1 MEDNIE
7 YSRACSDV
15 WYLLQNLNVK
25 ELSKIPQ
32 KLIETMYIL
41 KEDEYE
47 SKIDLNKPLEEQE
60 LSLAT
65 TGIIAFIYNNYLGT
79 PEEKEEYKSKTQ
91 DYTNIVEQNKNY
103 EIKFKDKIQTATEQN
118 KTEIIEYQK
127 ETNLF
132 KKIINKIKKYFK
144 N

>member
-15 WYLLQNLNVK
+15 WYLLQNLNIK

-32 KLIETMYIL
+32 KLIETIYAL

-60 LSLAT
+60 LSDAT

-79 PEEKEEYKSKTQ
+79 PQEKKNYESTTQ
-91 DYTNIVEQNKNY
+91 NYIKVIEQSQKY
-103 EIKFKDKIQTATEQN
+103 EIKFKDKIQTAVEQN
-118 KTEIIEYQK
+118 KTEIIEYQEK
-127 ETNLF
+127 TNLF

-144 N
+144 K

>member
-15 WYLLQNLNVK
+15 WYLLQNLNIK

-32 KLIETMYIL
+32 KLIETIYAL

-60 LSLAT
+60 LSDAT

-79 PEEKEEYKSKTQ
+79 PQEKKNYESTTQ
-91 DYTNIVEQNKNY
+91 NYIKVIEQSQKY
-103 EIKFKDKIQTATEQN
+103 EIKFKDKIQTAVEQN
-118 KTEIIEYQK
+118 KAEIIEYQEK
-127 ETNLF
+127 TNLF

-144 N
+144 K

>member
-15 WYLLQNLNVK
+15 WYLLQNLNIK

-32 KLIETMYIL
+32 KLIETIYAL

-60 LSLAT
+60 LSDAT

-79 PEEKEEYKSKTQ
+79 PQEKKNYENTTQ
-91 DYTNIVEQNKNY
+91 NYIKVIKQSQKY
-103 EIKFKDKIQTATEQN
+103 EIKFKDKIQTAVEQN
-118 KTEIIEYQK
+118 KTEIIEYQEK
-127 ETNLF
+127 TNLF

-144 N
+144 K